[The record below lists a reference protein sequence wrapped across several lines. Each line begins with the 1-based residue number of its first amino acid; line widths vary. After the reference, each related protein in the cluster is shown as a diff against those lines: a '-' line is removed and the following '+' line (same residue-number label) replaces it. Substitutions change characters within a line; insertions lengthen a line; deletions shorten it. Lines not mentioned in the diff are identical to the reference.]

1 MESTALPDATA
12 DTPRPMT
19 AMDFDFTESESTVRA
34 MVREFVEAELRPLV
48 EENERLGRFP
58 ETVVAK
64 MAELGLCGMI
74 VPEAWGGAGLDTL
87 SYAGAIEEVARVCA
101 STAVT
106 LSVTNSVC
114 AYPIYRFGTE
124 AQKERYLRPLASGEI
139 IGGFCLTE
147 PGAGSDA
154 GAIRT
159 RAERGGGRWILT
171 GEKAWVT
178 NVVVGKV
185 FIVFA
190 VTDPGP
196 PKKAI
201 SAFIVEP
208 GFPGFR
214 FGKVEEKMG
223 LRSSATGSIVLEECE
238 VPEENLLGEIGA

>member
-1 MESTALPDATA
+1 
-12 DTPRPMT
+12 
-19 AMDFDFTESESTVRA
+19 MDFEQTESEALIRT
-34 MVREFVEAELRPLV
+34 MVRDLAEAELRPHAA
-48 EENERLGRFP
+48 EKHRLGRFP
-58 ETVVAK
+58 EAALAK
-64 MAELGLCGMI
+64 MAELGLCGMV
-74 VPEAWGGAGLDTL
+74 VPEEWGGSGLDTL

-114 AYPIYRFGTE
+114 AYPIYRFGTP
-124 AQKERYLRPLASGEI
+124 AQKEKYLRPLASGRI

-154 GAIRT
+154 AGIRT